1 VKATL
6 TKSATVDQFLT
17 LFKEGYDAWVKAGEV
32 LVELIDAN
40 PQVIDEILDRYP
52 DINAGVLRQFE
63 KLGRKQLHPLLLLES
78 TPGESRLARLPY
90 SEQVRHIDKPVEI
103 IVETDAG
110 PDTMQVETKHLTRLQ
125 SEQVFAKD
133 HVRSLA
139 EQRAWL
145 MDRRERSVTDALQTH
160 PWRIVGKNQ
169 VEVAGVRLTR
179 KQVLEILK
187 ELRT

>member
-1 VKATL
+1 MTTAL
-6 TKSATVDQFLT
+6 TNETEINEFLS
-17 LFKEGYDAWVKAGEV
+17 LFKQGYDAWVKAGEI
-32 LVELIDAN
+32 LVQMIDRDPDVIDA
-40 PQVIDEILDRYP
+40 ILDRYP
-52 DINAGVLRQFE
+52 DLNAGILRQFE
-63 KLGRKQLHPLLLLES
+63 KMGRKQLHPLLLLES

-103 IVETDAG
+103 IVETEAG
-110 PDTMQVETKHLTRLQ
+110 PDTMSVQTKHLTRLQ
-125 SEQVFAKD
+125 AEQVFAKD
-133 HVRSLA
+133 HVRNLA

-160 PWRIVGKNQ
+160 PWRIVGRNQ

-187 ELRT
+187 ELK

>member
-1 VKATL
+1 MKATL
-6 TKSATVDQFLT
+6 TKSATVDQFLA

-32 LVELIDAN
+32 LVELIDQN
-40 PQVIDEILDRYP
+40 PMVIDEILDRYP
-52 DINAGVLRQFE
+52 DINAGILRQFE

-90 SEQVRHIDKPVEI
+90 SEQVRHLDAPVEI

-110 PDTMQVETKHLTRLQ
+110 PDTMSVQVKHLTRLQ
-125 SEQVFAKD
+125 AEQIFAKD
-133 HVRSLA
+133 HVRNLA

-160 PWRIVGKNQ
+160 PWRVVGKSQ
-169 VEVAGVRLTR
+169 VEIAGVRLSR
-179 KQVLEILK
+179 KQIVEILK
-187 ELRT
+187 ELK

>member
-1 VKATL
+1 MTTTL
-6 TKSATVDQFLT
+6 TKTATIDQFLSF
-17 LFKEGYDAWVKAGEV
+17 FKEGYDAWVKAGEV
-32 LVELIDAN
+32 LVELIDNDPSA
-40 PQVIDEILDRYP
+40 IDTILDRYP
-52 DINAGVLRQFE
+52 DINAGILRQFE
-63 KLGRKQLHPLLLLES
+63 RLGRKQLHPLLLLES
-78 TPGESRLARLPY
+78 TPGESRLSRLPY

-110 PDTMQVETKHLTRLQ
+110 PDTMSVQTKHLTRLQ
-125 SEQVFAKD
+125 ADQVFAKD

-187 ELRT
+187 ELK